1 MKSWRGLIRVNR
13 APFHA
18 EIFFPKKGNSNGRGR
33 EAEAV
38 KTLALPIRSR
48 VNKLAHALGAEH
60 ARHQREA
67 ITARLVALAKSDPL
81 PVRDT

>member
-1 MKSWRGLIRVNR
+1 MHVHLR
-13 APFHA
+13 A
-18 EIFFPKKGNSNGRGR
+18 R

-60 ARHQREA
+60 ARQQREA
-67 ITARLVALAKSDPL
+67 ITARLVALAKSGAKYSELAVELEKIERGSNPL